1 MSCRTISTSLVS
13 LLTLGLSACAPTQTD
28 RPIDATTAY
37 ECRQQAMAASG
48 DSTGH
53 NWTVERDLYSQC
65 LRARG
70 Y

>member
-1 MSCRTISTSLVS
+1 MSCRTISTSLIS

-28 RPIDATTAY
+28 RPIDTTTAY
-37 ECRQQAMAASG
+37 ECRQQAMAASSG
-48 DSTGH
+48 SSGY
-53 NWTVERDLYSQC
+53 NWTVERDLYNQC